1 MKHWNIRALGLSVG
15 LGFAIGAS
23 AAPTE
28 PPVCEVAALLGEAKV
43 GTAPLAVGHGLR
55 VGDEIQTLAKARL
68 RLRCMDGSSLVLAEN
83 SHMRIEAFNTE
94 GMERKEARFF
104 LRLGLV
110 GQKVSAGGAW
120 TMRTPSAV
128 TAVRGTEF
136 AVDVPEEGKT
146 AVLMQSGSV
155 DVQPA
160 TAKTRSIVAAL
171 PMVALAGLMGTD
183 CSSEKGCSQAATWG
197 EARVKALLDRL
208 SGV

>member
-1 MKHWNIRALGLSVG
+1 MKHWNMSALVLALAVSN
-15 LGFAIGAS
+15 AM
-23 AAPTE
+23 AAPSD
-28 PPVCEVAALLGEAKV
+28 PPVCEVAALIGEAKV
-43 GTAPLAVGHGLR
+43 GSAALAVGHGLR
-55 VGDEIQTLAKARL
+55 VGDEIQTQAKSRL

-83 SHMRIEAFNTE
+83 SHMRIESFNTE

-146 AVLMQSGSV
+146 SVLMQSGSV

-171 PMVALAGLMGTD
+171 PVVALAGLLGTD
-183 CSSEKGCSQAATWG
+183 CSSEKGCGQAATWG